1 MLICKNIV
9 KIGFKEIF
17 SIGNIYILVCLLNQM
32 RNSLFA
38 GNNLLAQMVSGLSL
52 SLSVLYFLVVNWK
65 YYGRIPRFLSLLNF
79 FLLVLT
85 LYGLYYIMSGEV
97 IAITAGEFTILSNIS
112 YLYYI
117 YSSLLPIYAFYSFVK
132 IGWLTEKRIIV
143 LLFVFVISA
152 SIYFWMAYEQ
162 LLIKAL
168 IRGDESDEF
177 TNNVGY
183 TFVCM
188 FPLICFLKK
197 YKALQ
202 YALIIYVFYYI
213 MISMKRGA
221 MLIGG
226 LCLLYFIYQTWKDSS
241 SWKRFVLLLCVS
253 VLFVIGMHFIA
264 DMFADS
270 LYFQARIEQTLSG
283 DSSGRDQIYS
293 HLIDYFLHKTS
304 LLQFIFGSGANATVK
319 VSGINAH
326 NDWLELLINQG
337 LLGVVIY
344 LLYFVYL
351 FRGMYQSK
359 NYIPNHIFVAYSM
372 IVYILFV
379 KSLFSM
385 SYNGI
390 SLEAT
395 CGLGFCLGYVDNI
408 KRYGYIKSKENEY
421 E

>member
-1 MLICKNIV
+1 MLICRNFV

-17 SIGNIYILVCLLNQM
+17 SIGNIYILMCLLNQM
-32 RNSLFA
+32 RNSLFV
-38 GNNLLAQMVSGLSL
+38 GNDLLAQIVSGLSL
-52 SLSVLYFLVVNWK
+52 SLSVLYFVVVNWK
-65 YYGRIPRFLSLLNF
+65 YHGRLPRFLSLLNF

-85 LYGLYYIMSGEV
+85 LRGLSYILSGEIV
-97 IAITAGEFTILSNIS
+97 AITAGGGFEAVSNIS

-117 YSSLLPIYAFYSFVK
+117 YSSLLPIYAFYYFAK
-132 IGWLTEKRIIV
+132 TGWLTEKRIIA

-152 SIYFWMAYEQ
+152 SIHFWKSYEQ
-162 LLIKAL
+162 LLLNAL
-168 IRGDESDEF
+168 IRGNDSDEF
-177 TNNVGY
+177 TNNAGY
-183 TFVCM
+183 IFVCM
-188 FPLICFLKK
+188 FPLVCFLKK

-226 LCLLYFIYQTWKDSS
+226 LCLLYFIYQTWKESS

-253 VLFVIGMHFIA
+253 ILFIIGMHFIA
-264 DMFADS
+264 DMFAES

-304 LLQFIFGSGANATVK
+304 LSQFVFGSGANATIRVA
-319 VSGINAH
+319 GIKAH
-326 NDWLELLINQG
+326 NDWIELLINQG
-337 LLGVVIY
+337 LFGVVIY
-344 LLYFVYL
+344 ILYFVYL

-359 NYIPNHIFVAYSM
+359 NYIPNHIFSAYSM
-372 IVYILFV
+372 IVYIMFV

-408 KRYGYIKSKENEY
+408 KRYRCIK
-421 E
+421 

>member
-1 MLICKNIV
+1 MNMLICRNFV

-17 SIGNIYILVCLLNQM
+17 SIGNIYILVCLLDQM
-32 RNSLFA
+32 RNSLFVENDFL
-38 GNNLLAQMVSGLSL
+38 GQMVSGLSL
-52 SLSVLYFLVVNWK
+52 SLSVLYFVVVNWK
-65 YYGRIPRFLSLLNF
+65 YYGRLPRFLSLLNF
-79 FLLVLT
+79 FLLILT
-85 LYGLYYIMSGEV
+85 LYGLYNIV
-97 IAITAGEFTILSNIS
+97 IDKFLVITALGGLEPVSNIS

-117 YSSLLPIYAFYSFVK
+117 YSSLLPIYAFYYFAK
-132 IGWLTEKRIIV
+132 TGWLTEKRIIV

-168 IRGDESDEF
+168 IRGDDSDEF

-183 TFVCM
+183 IFVCM
-188 FPLICFLKK
+188 LPLVCFLKK

-202 YALIIYVFYYI
+202 YALIMYMFYYI

-226 LCLLYFIYQTWKDSS
+226 LCLLYFIYQTWKESS
-241 SWKRFVLLLCVS
+241 SWKRFVLLLCVGI
-253 VLFVIGMHFIA
+253 LFVIGMHFVA

-304 LLQFIFGSGANATVK
+304 LSQFVFGSGANATVE
-319 VSGINAH
+319 VGGINAH

-337 LLGVVIY
+337 LLGLVIY

-351 FRGMYQSK
+351 FRGMHQSK
-359 NYIPNHIFVAYSM
+359 NYIPNHIFIAYSM

-379 KSLFSM
+379 KSLFSSWTIESM
-385 SYNGI
+385 SIY
-390 SLEAT
+390 
-395 CGLGFCLGYVDNI
+395 GL
-408 KRYGYIKSKENEY
+408 S
-421 E
+421 

>member
-32 RNSLFA
+32 RNSLFVENDFL
-38 GNNLLAQMVSGLSL
+38 GQIVSGLSL
-52 SLSVLYFLVVNWK
+52 SLSVLYFFVVNWK
-65 YYGRIPRFLSLLNF
+65 YYGRLPRFLSLLNF
-79 FLLVLT
+79 FLLILT
-85 LYGLYYIMSGEV
+85 LYGLYNIV
-97 IAITAGEFTILSNIS
+97 IGKSLVITAMGFEAVSNIS

-117 YSSLLPIYAFYSFVK
+117 YSSLLPIYTFYYFAK
-132 IGWLTEKRIIV
+132 TGWLTEKRIIV
-143 LLFVFVISA
+143 LLFVFLISA

-168 IRGDESDEF
+168 IRGDDSDEF

-183 TFVCM
+183 TFVYM
-188 FPLICFLKK
+188 FPLVFFLKK

-226 LCLLYFIYQTWKDSS
+226 LCLLYFIYQIWKESS
-241 SWKRFVLLLCVS
+241 SWKRFVLLLCVG
-253 VLFVIGMHFIA
+253 VLSVIGMHFIA

-293 HLIDYFLHKTS
+293 HLIDYFMNKTS
-304 LLQFIFGSGANATVK
+304 LSQFVFGSGANATID

-337 LLGVVIY
+337 LFGVVIY
-344 LLYFVYL
+344 ILYFVYL
-351 FRGMYQSK
+351 FKEMHQSK
-359 NYIPNHIFVAYSM
+359 NYIPNHIYIAYSM

-390 SLEAT
+390 SLEAA
-395 CGLGFCLGYVDNI
+395 CGLGFCLGYADNI
-408 KRYGYIKSKENEY
+408 KRYGCIK
-421 E
+421 